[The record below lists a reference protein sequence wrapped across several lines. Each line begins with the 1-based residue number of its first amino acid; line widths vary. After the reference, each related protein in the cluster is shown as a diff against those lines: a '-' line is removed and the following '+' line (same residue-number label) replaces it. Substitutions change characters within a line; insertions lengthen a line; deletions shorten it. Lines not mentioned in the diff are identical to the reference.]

1 MTLHRLG
8 QTPWRIVAAA
18 ATWHVSSQQHA
29 RRNALVASTVLTE
42 RRRELRDVEEFLAA
56 RFGNQDNADNA
67 DGRRRRTD
75 ETLVVTHSA

>member
-29 RRNALVASTVLTE
+29 RRNALVATTVLTE

-56 RFGNQDNADNA
+56 RFGNQDNADNRN
-67 DGRRRRTD
+67 DRDRRTD

>member
-56 RFGNQDNADNA
+56 RFGNQDNADNR
-67 DGRRRRTD
+67 DNRDRRTD